1 MSDATIHPI
10 DSDTDAP
17 VPTSWPATAGSRVQ
31 ASISKMRKRLG
42 DAEAQRIANDSL
54 DILSHC
60 VDPAG
65 DPRQNAVL
73 VIGQV
78 QSGKTMSFTTL
89 IAAAR
94 DNGYGL
100 VVLLAGTKNNL
111 RSQSEDRLTR
121 DLDMGRLETRDAWR
135 HFSNPGALKREEIQQ
150 SLRNWIRFQHEGGR
164 QRPTVVITALKQT
177 TRIETLTALL
187 TSLDL
192 GDVPT
197 LIVDDEAD
205 QASLNTRARFN
216 LLNDADERSRTYS
229 TIDSLRAAVPRHSFV
244 QYTATP
250 QANLL
255 LGITD
260 ALNPEFVRVIESGP
274 SYTGG
279 DYFFR
284 ERRGDLVRRL
294 PPEDLVQDY
303 SDPPEVAPA
312 SLQEALRVFLL
323 GCAVVD
329 LRGLAENR
337 SMMLQ
342 VAQATEPHQLY
353 KGWVDRLIESWP
365 DLLVRMR
372 DEPDVRDSWVSA
384 YNELSRTADD
394 LPPLFDLI
402 DAVAEVCR
410 ELQVVEVNSTPS
422 GEEVD
427 WNRDRFWILIGGLK
441 LDRGY
446 TVEGLT
452 VTYIPRPAPGS
463 TDVLQQRARFF
474 GYRREFGDYCR
485 IYLPRTL
492 EDEFVAYVQDE
503 HALRATLASWHGR
516 PLLEWKRQFF
526 ISQNVRH
533 FARASVI
540 GRRTSR
546 VKLEGGWTWP
556 KGMHMDLA
564 SVLHNNSVVEEFRR
578 RLLTQMEPRGVEE
591 IPNVIDRRQGAV
603 SHEYFPGVEIASI
616 LEAMLALT
624 LDDQGDRVLITALA
638 NYAAYFE
645 PDSDV
650 VMLAGLSTTGQ
661 TGRDITS
668 FQRNPFVGRN
678 PQAVTADR
686 PLLYVGER
694 ELRRKDRF
702 TVQLRRVRFTN
713 MDEEVSWVQFFVPQ
727 SAEKDVVVEVF

>member
-1 MSDATIHPI
+1 MTNAIISPLGPTPDEA
-10 DSDTDAP
+10 AP
-17 VPTSWPATAGSRVQ
+17 APWQ
-31 ASISKMRKRLG
+31 ASAGQRVEVSIGKMRGRIG
-42 DAEAQRIANDSL
+42 EAEAQRIASDAL

-60 VDPAG
+60 VEPGTA
-65 DPRQNAVL
+65 PRQNAVL

-111 RSQSEDRLTR
+111 RSQSEERLTR

-135 HFSNPGALKREEIQQ
+135 HFSNPTAQKRDEIQQ
-150 SLRNWIRFQHEGGR
+150 SLRNWRRFEREGGR
-164 QRPTVVITALKQT
+164 PRPTVVITALKQT

-187 TSLDL
+187 ASLDL
-192 GDVPT
+192 EDVPT

-229 TIDSLRAAVPRHSFV
+229 TIDALRTKVPRHSFV

-260 ALNPEFVRVIESGP
+260 ALNPEYVRVIASGP
-274 SYTGG
+274 AYTGG
-279 DYFFR
+279 SYFFR
-284 ERRGDLVRRL
+284 DRRGELTKRL
-294 PPEDLVQDY
+294 PPSDLVQDY
-303 SDPPEVAPA
+303 ADPPEVAPE

-329 LRGLAENR
+329 SRNLAENR

-353 KGWVDRLIESWP
+353 RTWVSRLIESWP
-365 DLLVRMR
+365 DLLDRMR
-372 DEPDVRDSWVSA
+372 DDQSVRAGWTAAHV
-384 YNELSRTADD
+384 ELARTVDD
-394 LPPLFDLI
+394 LPELDVLL
-402 DAVAEVCR
+402 DAVIEVCA
-410 ELQVVEVNSTPS
+410 ELQVVEVNSTPT

-452 VTYIPRPAPGS
+452 VTYIPRPVPGS

-474 GYRREFGDYCR
+474 GYRRDFGDYCR
-485 IYLPRTL
+485 VYLPQSL
-492 EDEFVAYVQDE
+492 EEEFVAYVRDE
-503 HALRATLASWHGR
+503 DALRATLTGWHGK
-516 PLLEWKRQFF
+516 PLREWKRQFF

-533 FARASVI
+533 FARTSVI

-546 VKLEGGWTWP
+546 VRLEGGWTWP
-556 KGMHMDLA
+556 KEMQSGA
-564 SVLHNNSVVEEFRR
+564 SSVPANTATLERARAGLFAREGAR
-578 RLLTQMEPRGVEE
+578 PIEE
-591 IPNVIDRRQGAV
+591 IDGVVDRRQGIV
-603 SHEYFPGVEIASI
+603 PHEYFPQVQTEYVLDTI
-616 LEAMLALT
+616 LSLSFAE
-624 LDDQGDRVLITALA
+624 QGDRVLLTALA
-638 NYAAYFE
+638 NYLAYFQ
-645 PDSDV
+645 PACDV
-650 VMLAGLSTTGQ
+650 VVLSGFSTSGQ
-661 TGRDITS
+661 TGRDLRA
-668 FQRNPFVGRN
+668 FQQNPFVGRN
-678 PQAVTADR
+678 PQTVDSTH

-702 TVQLRRVRFTN
+702 TLQMRMVKFSELPAPVP
-713 MDEEVSWVQFFVPQ
+713 WVQFFVPKT
-727 SAEKDVVVEVF
+727 AEKDVVVEVF